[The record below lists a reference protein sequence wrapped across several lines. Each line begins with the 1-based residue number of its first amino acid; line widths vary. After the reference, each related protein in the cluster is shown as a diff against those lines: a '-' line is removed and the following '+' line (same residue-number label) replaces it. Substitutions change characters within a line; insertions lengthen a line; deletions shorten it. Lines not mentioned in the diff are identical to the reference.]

1 MGRTLSSHPCGLLLN
16 HRPGVRSRSSLLS
29 SSSLLQ
35 YLFLEIFLL
44 KYLLYKCK
52 LSKYKF
58 GFLRKNHPLKVQLLN
73 SNNSIFIYIFHILKF
88 SLYEKSFP
96 KKTDQSIN
104 NRSKEGGRDGSG
116 GKLTQFTPFFS
127 T

>member
-1 MGRTLSSHPCGLLLN
+1 MVRTLSSHPCGLPLN

-44 KYLLYKCK
+44 KYLLYKSK
-52 LSKYKF
+52 MSKYKF

-73 SNNSIFIYIFHILKF
+73 SNYSIVYLYI
-88 SLYEKSFP
+88 SY
-96 KKTDQSIN
+96 T
-104 NRSKEGGRDGSG
+104 
-116 GKLTQFTPFFS
+116 
-127 T
+127 